1 MANSIATITRNL
13 SKVID
18 YVFVQESRTEI
29 LENGSKFIDLDFK
42 EAGYVK
48 IYNILMDGLSW
59 YYRANSVESGDPTV
73 PGGALAGQFPLP
85 ATGTRDGAANYARYA
100 PEYATAQRDGFSRG
114 SAQGGWELFK
124 LAYYRA
130 KQFVV
135 DQMDDEET
143 AGAIIA
149 NLLSEFI
156 RTKVVPEVDEV
167 RFNRLIQAAAGV
179 DRDTLVSN
187 ATGNLGNLVRESINY
202 ESLIGDDGKSTVSI
216 LAKFNQAFLWCKR
229 RGIPDG
235 DQVIF
240 CSADVWALLLG
251 DPLLVRY
258 LDVKEWKGENDT
270 SFQVRT
276 YMGRPI
282 IDVADDRFFTDPV
295 LGDNGY
301 YGGATSVKINF
312 IVCSLRSIVPVVKL
326 DYMKIWT
333 PDTQDDFIGYKVN
346 FAIYHDAFIP
356 KNKKISVYASID
368 LATNVAATNVLDVIY
383 HKNLAETKIIVDDFV
398 TLPQGLL
405 GTLVVYSGAADPFT
419 VGSTDGVS
427 GATAVV
433 PGVTETTIPTTSTHS
448 LYFALV
454 QKGVVIAKSAAILTA
469 A

>member
-13 SKVID
+13 SQVID

-59 YYRANSVESGDPTV
+59 YYRANSVQSNDPTV
-73 PGGALAGQFPLP
+73 PGTALAGQFPAP
-85 ATGTRDGAANYARYA
+85 ATGTRPDAANHARYA
-100 PEYATAQRDGFSRG
+100 PEYETAQRDGFSRG
-114 SAQGGWELFK
+114 SVKGGWELFQ

-156 RTKVVPEVDEV
+156 RVHVVPEVDEV

-179 DRDTLVSN
+179 KPTDPVAG
-187 ATGNLGNLVRESINY
+187 ATSTLGNLVRESIDY
-202 ESLIGDDGKSTVSI
+202 DTLIQANGTSAQSI
-216 LAKFNQAFLWCKR
+216 IAKFNKAFVWCKR
-229 RGIPDG
+229 HGIPDS

-240 CSADVWALLLG
+240 ASVDVWGLLLG
-251 DPLLVRY
+251 DPLLTRF
-258 LDVKEWKGENDT
+258 LDVKDWKGENDV

-295 LGDNGY
+295 LDDNGFH
-301 YGGATSVKINF
+301 GGATSVKINF

-356 KNKKISVYASID
+356 KNKKVSVYASID
-368 LATNVAATNVLDVIY
+368 EAANVVDTNVLSVYYRLNSGATALTVEDY
-383 HKNLAETKIIVDDFV
+383 V

-405 GTLVVYSGAADPFT
+405 GSLVVAEAASDPFAI
-419 VGSTDGVS
+419 GSSAGVS
-427 GATAVV
+427 GATPVV
-433 PGVTETTIPTTSTHS
+433 EGVTEITKPTTTGNS

-454 QKGVVIAKSAAILTA
+454 QKGAVIAKSEALLTA
-469 A
+469 